1 MGEPVVVWVAGV
13 DLVHE
18 GVQFGLAARGE
29 DDIRTLGRELRG
41 NVETVKVEKVNGC
54 VGASFGDW
62 TEA

>member
-1 MGEPVVVWVAGV
+1 MEWVARV

-41 NVETVKVEKVNGC
+41 NVQMV
-54 VGASFGDW
+54 
-62 TEA
+62 